1 MSFELELS
9 SLSKEERTDV
19 LKTFTIKGS
28 KTQYEP
34 NPPRYDCFL
43 ADSEEN
49 KLYLPLGMR
58 KKYIEKLKINNF
70 TEKKYPKMNEGAK
83 FVKELFTIDT
93 DPKKRKRDQDVV
105 AKLALERL
113 KINNTVFI
121 ACFTGY
127 GKMGMGIY
135 FSLVLGLKTLIM
147 SHLKIVREQWGEEYI
162 SFTDNTVKIQY
173 LKGKNAKLN
182 PTADVY
188 IVGINKA
195 SKMDKEDF
203 ENIGTV
209 IIDEAHIATITAFTK
224 SLFKFQPKYL
234 IGLSATP
241 DRSDGLHS
249 IFKLYFGSPSDF
261 IIRKEIKNFTVY
273 KYQTKFK
280 PDIEYTTVRGRVTVN
295 WNSVIKSIEENA
307 ERWELIANIVAK
319 HPNEKIIILCNRN
332 CLSIGIYN
340 LLIERGEKAALLIQN
355 KTKPKEEEN
364 IRVIVAGF
372 KKGGAGLNDPNLTM
386 AIIASDTQDVRQYE
400 GRIRTTDNII
410 YHLVDNYKTF
420 ENHYIE
426 CEKWYLDKGATI
438 EILGVEHDIKNKKI
452 GTNYLAKKYENSKE
466 QKFPSSQ

>member
-135 FSLVLGLKTLIM
+135 FSLVL
-147 SHLKIVREQWGEEYI
+147 
-162 SFTDNTVKIQY
+162 
-173 LKGKNAKLN
+173 
-182 PTADVY
+182 
-188 IVGINKA
+188 
-195 SKMDKEDF
+195 
-203 ENIGTV
+203 V
-209 IIDEAHIATITAFTK
+209 IIKCIYVLIT
-224 SLFKFQPKYL
+224 
-234 IGLSATP
+234 
-241 DRSDGLHS
+241 
-249 IFKLYFGSPSDF
+249 
-261 IIRKEIKNFTVY
+261 
-273 KYQTKFK
+273 
-280 PDIEYTTVRGRVTVN
+280 
-295 WNSVIKSIEENA
+295 
-307 ERWELIANIVAK
+307 
-319 HPNEKIIILCNRN
+319 EK
-332 CLSIGIYN
+332 
-340 LLIERGEKAALLIQN
+340 
-355 KTKPKEEEN
+355 
-364 IRVIVAGF
+364 
-372 KKGGAGLNDPNLTM
+372 
-386 AIIASDTQDVRQYE
+386 
-400 GRIRTTDNII
+400 
-410 YHLVDNYKTF
+410 
-420 ENHYIE
+420 
-426 CEKWYLDKGATI
+426 
-438 EILGVEHDIKNKKI
+438 
-452 GTNYLAKKYENSKE
+452 
-466 QKFPSSQ
+466 